1 MAQGQQALR
10 RLIEGRLTFTP
21 DEGFYAFRGKG
32 TIEPVL
38 AGVVQKLASPG
49 DETPFTWPG
58 WRCGGWRRRV
68 LRFASH
74 AEEKE
79 HPMTHM
85 LKFVLYGLAVFLVL
99 VLIIRMIGSTTT
111 SSEDDGT
118 DALVTRLIA
127 NDPLIAPLSPR

>member
-1 MAQGQQALR
+1 M
-10 RLIEGRLTFTP
+10 
-21 DEGFYAFRGKG
+21 
-32 TIEPVL
+32 
-38 AGVVQKLASPG
+38 
-49 DETPFTWPG
+49 
-58 WRCGGWRRRV
+58 
-68 LRFASH
+68 LRFASD
-74 AEEKE
+74 AGGKE
-79 HPMTHM
+79 HPLTHM